1 MKHTAEL
8 LMPAGSLE
16 KLKVAILYGADAVYM
31 GTPDLS
37 LRTRSNF
44 SLDEVLEGVAFA
56 HAHGKRAYL
65 TLNLFSHN
73 RDIEKLPEYVQTIR
87 KVGPDGI
94 IVADPGVFNYVK
106 QAAPELEIHISTQAN
121 VCSWLSVEFW
131 KELGAKL
138 IVLAR
143 EVSFEELK
151 EIREKCPDIKL
162 EAFIHGAMCMTYSGR
177 CLLSNYMTE
186 RGANQG
192 NCANSCRWN
201 YKLKVRLKDG
211 SLKDIELNDE
221 TRELFDFFLEEE
233 NRRGQLMAIEEDE
246 RGTYILNA
254 KDLCLM
260 PRLNDYLAL
269 GLDSL
274 KVEGRNRSAYYA
286 AVTARAYRMAIDDWR
301 RDPVRWRPDAYMREL
316 ATIPNRG
323 YSLAFHD
330 GKLTHHAHNFEDTHT
345 LAAWE
350 YAGMIVDVAEDAFL
364 LAVKNRLE
372 MGDVLE
378 FVPHTK
384 REPLLLRIY
393 EFDDTRRGR
402 KTTVEGINAGQK
414 PVIRIPFSW
423 FHEEHPE
430 SLGRDFPVY
439 TVVRREKAL
448 SEEAWA
454 RLKLDRAALAAELG
468 KASESK
474 YQDRRQD
481 LIEALRSEYEGVTFR
496 SPRLGVEGC
505 CGRGCN
511 GCLHFW
517 NEPRYAKARQLLR
530 SKGQGVLLSEGEARQ
545 SLPDAQAGPPSSSRP
560 SKARAGIAQS

>member
-1 MKHTAEL
+1 MRNAAEL

-44 SLDEVLEGVAFA
+44 TLEDLLEGVAFA

-73 RDIEKLPEYVQTIR
+73 RDIEKLPDYIQTIR
-87 KVGPDGI
+87 KAGPDGV
-94 IVADPGVFNYVK
+94 IVADPGVFQFVK
-106 QAAPELEIHISTQAN
+106 KAAPELEIHISTQAN
-121 VCSWLSVEFW
+121 VCSWLSVQFW
-131 KELGAKL
+131 ESLGANL
-138 IVLAR
+138 VVLAR
-143 EVSFEELK
+143 EVPFDELK
-151 EIREKCPDIKL
+151 EIRAKCPDIKL

-177 CLLSNYMTE
+177 CLLSNYLAE

-201 YKLKVRLKDG
+201 YKVKLRLKDG
-211 SLKDIELNDE
+211 SLKDLELNEE

-233 NRRGQLMAIEEDE
+233 QRPGELMALEEDD
-246 RGTYILNA
+246 RGSYILNA

-260 PRLNDYLAL
+260 PRLGDYLAL

-274 KVEGRNRSAYYA
+274 KVEGRNRSAYYV
-286 AVTARAYRMAIDDWR
+286 AVTAHAYRMAIDDWR
-301 RDPVRWRPDAYMREL
+301 NDPAHWRPDAYMREL

-330 GKLTHHAHNFEDTHT
+330 GQLSHHAHNFESTQT

-350 YAGMIVDVAEDAFL
+350 YAGMIVDAAEDAFL
-364 LAVKNRLE
+364 FAVKNRIE

-378 FVPHTK
+378 FVPHTS
-384 REPLLLRIY
+384 RAPLLLRIY
-393 EFDDTRRGR
+393 EFEDIRHGR
-402 KTTVEGINAGQK
+402 TFTAEGVNAGPQ
-414 PVIRIPFSW
+414 PVIRIPFAW
-423 FHEEHPE
+423 FHEEDAEQLRHE
-430 SLGRDFPVY
+430 FPVY
-439 TVVRREKAL
+439 TVARKEQAL
-448 SEEAWA
+448 GKEAWE
-454 RLKLDRAALAAELG
+454 RLKLDAIAQAAELG
-468 KASESK
+468 KAKDSS
-474 YQDRRQD
+474 YQDKRQD
-481 LIEALRSEYEGVTFR
+481 LVEALRSQHEGVAFR
-496 SPRLGVEGC
+496 TPRLGVEGC

-517 NEPRYAKARQLLR
+517 NGARYARARELLK
-530 SKGQGVLLSEGEARQ
+530 SKKQGVLLSDDEARRAKED
-545 SLPDAQAGPPSSSRP
+545 SRALPFY
-560 SKARAGIAQS
+560 